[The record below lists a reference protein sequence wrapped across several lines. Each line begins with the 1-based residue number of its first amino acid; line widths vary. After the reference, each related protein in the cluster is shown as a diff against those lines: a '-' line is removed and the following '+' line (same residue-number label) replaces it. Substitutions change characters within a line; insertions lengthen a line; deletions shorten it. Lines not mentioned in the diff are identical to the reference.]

1 MSVAVVTGAGGSL
14 GRAIAVRLAEDG
26 HAVAVTDVVEASLA
40 ETVEAVRSVST
51 DVHARVV
58 DLTDESRLTAYFA
71 DVRAEVGPVSVL
83 VNNAAIYPTAPFLE
97 MDVEQYDAVHAVNQ
111 RGYWLCAQLAG
122 RQMCEQGEASGG
134 SIVNVASITMHGGW
148 EHLAAYV
155 ATKGG
160 AVALTRALARELGP
174 RGVRVNAVSP
184 GAFKTAAEEIYDD
197 PEAYS
202 AMVVDRQALKRRG
215 TPAELAAVVSF
226 LTGPDAAFVTGQTI
240 EVNGGWVMT

>member
-1 MSVAVVTGAGGSL
+1 MGVAVVTGAGGSL
-14 GRAIAVRLAEDG
+14 GRAIALRLAQDG
-26 HAVAVTDVVEASLA
+26 HRVAVTDVAEGSLK
-40 ETVEAVRSVST
+40 ETVDEVAAVGGTVWSR
-51 DVHARVV
+51 AV
-58 DLTDESRLTAYFA
+58 DLTDESALASFFD
-71 DVRAEVGPVSVL
+71 DVRRELGPVTVL
-83 VNNAAIYPTAPFLE
+83 VNNAAIYPTVPFLE
-97 MDVEQYDAVHAVNQ
+97 MELADYESVHAVNQ

-122 RQMCEQGEASGG
+122 RQMTAAEADGDL

-155 ATKGG
+155 TTKGG
-160 AVALTRALARELGP
+160 AVAMTRALARELGP
-174 RGVRVNAVSP
+174 LGVRVNAVSP

-202 AMVVDRQALKRRG
+202 AMVVERQSLKRRG

-240 EVNGGWVMT
+240 EVNGGWVMA

>member
-1 MSVAVVTGAGGSL
+1 MGVAVVTGAGGSL
-14 GRAIAVRLAEDG
+14 GRAIALRLAQDG
-26 HAVAVTDVVEASLA
+26 HRVAVTDVAEGSLK
-40 ETVEAVRSVST
+40 ETVAEVSALTDAVWSR
-51 DVHARVV
+51 AV
-58 DLTDESRLTAYFA
+58 DLTDEAALAAFFD
-71 DVRAEVGPVSVL
+71 DVRRELGPVTAL
-83 VNNAAIYPTAPFLE
+83 VNNAAIYPTVPFLE
-97 MDVEQYDAVHAVNQ
+97 MELADYESVHAVNQ

-122 RQMCEQGEASGG
+122 RQMTAAEADGDR

-155 ATKGG
+155 TTKGG
-160 AVALTRALARELGP
+160 AVAMTRALARELGP
-174 RGVRVNAVSP
+174 LGVRVNAVSP

-202 AMVVDRQALKRRG
+202 AMVVERQSLKRRG

-240 EVNGGWVMT
+240 EVNGGWVMA